1 MQGFRIGVR
10 LSTEGSSGE
19 VVDDWEVIL
28 GVRSGALLKLL
39 VREQICMQLLV
50 GTTQGLS
57 VYRVIHNSFTIR
69 NENGGVSP
77 SRPSRPFSSPCGT
90 QRASPCIQ
98 IVLRVLSLLQ
108 GCHASSLRASAS
120 LNSAESFPWRA
131 ISKAAPMPDSVQPR
145 SMVARSRANSS
156 RASAQTRVHS
166 GLSTSPYD

>member
-1 MQGFRIGVR
+1 MIGR
-10 LSTEGSSGE
+10 SSSESEAALSSSSSSE
-19 VVDDWEVIL
+19 NKFACSFSWA
-28 GVRSGALLKLL
+28 RRRA
-39 VREQICMQLLV
+39 
-50 GTTQGLS
+50 
-57 VYRVIHNSFTIR
+57 YRVIHNSFTIR

-77 SRPSRPFSSPCGT
+77 SRPSRPFPSPCGT